1 MGQITTNIAADVFVY
16 VLPMMTLARL
26 KLPLSQRIA
35 LMVVFGF
42 GAVVVVAACLRL
54 YYTYQTVYAT
64 YDVTWEGYYL
74 WSVVRECS
82 K

>member
-54 YYTYQTVYAT
+54 SYTYQTVYNT
-64 YDVTWEGYYL
+64 FDVTWEGYYL
-74 WSVVRECS
+74 W
-82 K
+82 